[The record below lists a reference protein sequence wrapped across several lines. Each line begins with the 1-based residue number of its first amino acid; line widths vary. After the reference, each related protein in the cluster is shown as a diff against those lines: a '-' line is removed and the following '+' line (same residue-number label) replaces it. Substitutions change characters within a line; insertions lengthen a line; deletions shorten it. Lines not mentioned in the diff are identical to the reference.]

1 MVSFFVVALM
11 IRAAIVPT
19 LQMINEYFGVGVM
32 SEPWMA

>member
-11 IRAAIVPT
+11 IRTAIVPT
-19 LQMINEYFGVGVM
+19 VKMINEYFGVGVM